1 MKKFKHFLAS
11 ALLLSALVAPSMGS
25 VKAASA
31 TDVNDYIYG
40 LNYQA
45 DQLLAQNGEKLT
57 NIVPTSSK
65 LDNGTFTVVKRE
77 KRALATILPIY
88 Q

>member
-45 DQLLAQNGEKLT
+45 DQLLALI
-57 NIVPTSSK
+57 IVSTSSK